1 VILTFFSDEAG
12 PAVKKDQDQS
22 HETIAHGRGEYD
34 GWPRSEVRV
43 GNKKEKRQGLC
54 SYYDL
59 NEVIVPLHVPKDGK
73 IKETETEKE
82 KPRLPDKEKI
92 LYFY

>member
-43 GNKKEKRQGLC
+43 GDKKQKGQGLC
-54 SYYDL
+54 GYYNL
-59 NEVIVPLHVPKDGK
+59 NKVLVALHFHDNSK
-73 IKETETEKE
+73 IKKSETEKE
-82 KPRLPDKEKI
+82 EPRLPDKEKI
-92 LYFY
+92 LYFC

>member
-12 PAVKKDQDQS
+12 PAVKKDQNQG
-22 HETIAHGRGEYD
+22 HETIAYGRGVYN
-34 GWPRSEVRV
+34 GRPRSEVRV
-43 GNKKEKRQGLC
+43 GDKKQKGQGLC

-59 NEVIVPLHVPKDGK
+59 NEVIIPLHFHDDGK
-73 IKETETEKE
+73 IKKSQTEKE
-82 KPRLPDKEKI
+82 EPRLPDKEKI